1 MIVWSSSGVN
11 GVYQD
16 AGIEVEK
23 KECIDH
29 VQKRRGSTLHK

>member
-1 MIVWSSSGVN
+1 MIVSHSGVN